1 MSQNLSSEHC
11 NFESRVILINGDIDG
26 STFSMVDYSLTELE
40 NISSSPITIRIN
52 SEGGSMSDGLAI
64 VGRMTA
70 SSAQVN
76 TEGYGII
83 GSSAL
88 LLLACGKHRKMSKY
102 AWVMHHESSLELQ
115 GTISE
120 LELEIRQARREEQ
133 FWNKH
138 MAQFSNK
145 NSEFWR
151 KAASK
156 NELYL
161 TAEQCL
167 ELNVIDE
174 II

>member
-1 MSQNLSSEHC
+1 MSQSP
-11 NFESRVILINGDIDG
+11 RVVLINGDI
-26 STFSMVDYSLTELE
+26 SEETFAMVDRELSE
-40 NISSSPITIRIN
+40 MESSSHDNITIRIN
-52 SEGGSMSDGLAI
+52 SDGGNMSDGLAI
-64 VGRMTA
+64 VGRIVA
-70 SSAQVN
+70 SPAHIT
-76 TEGYGII
+76 TEGFGTV

-88 LLLACGKHRKMSKY
+88 LVLACGKKRKMSKY
-102 AWVMHHESSLELQ
+102 AWVMHHESSLEIE
-115 GTISE
+115 GTLTE

-138 MAQFSNK
+138 MAEFSNK

-161 TAEQCL
+161 SAAQCL

>member
-1 MSQNLSSEHC
+1 M
-11 NFESRVILINGDIDG
+11 SRVILISGDINEQ
-26 STFSMVDYSLTELE
+26 TFSKLDKKLTAFEE
-40 NISSSPITIRIN
+40 EGNEPVTVRIN
-52 SEGGSMSDGLAI
+52 SEGGNMSDGLAI
-64 VGRMTA
+64 VGRMT
-70 SSAQVN
+70 SSKVQVN
-76 TEGYGII
+76 TEGYGLI

-88 LLLACGKHRKMSKY
+88 LVLACGKHRKISRY
-102 AWVMHHESSLELQ
+102 AWVMHHESAQDLE

-120 LELEIRQARREEQ
+120 LEMEVRQARREEQ

-138 MAQFSNK
+138 MAQFSNQ

-151 KAASK
+151 KSAAK

-167 ELNVIDE
+167 QYKIIDE